1 MIPEF
6 HPVWPFFIAALL
18 MPVTRGALRKAIL
31 LAAPVIGGLQ
41 FFGMELDVSRHM
53 TLMGLE
59 LTPYRADSLSFIFG
73 IAFHIGAFLSI
84 LFALK
89 VRYKIG
95 RASCSGRV

>member
-18 MPVTRGALRKAIL
+18 MPVTRGALRTAVL
-31 LAAPVIGGLQ
+31 LAAPIIGGLQ

-59 LTPYRADSLSFIFG
+59 LTPYRADSLRFIFG
-73 IAFHIGAFLSI
+73 TARHIGAFPSI
-84 LFALK
+84 LFAL
-89 VRYKIG
+89 RG
-95 RASCSGRV
+95 RDTPPQLAWR